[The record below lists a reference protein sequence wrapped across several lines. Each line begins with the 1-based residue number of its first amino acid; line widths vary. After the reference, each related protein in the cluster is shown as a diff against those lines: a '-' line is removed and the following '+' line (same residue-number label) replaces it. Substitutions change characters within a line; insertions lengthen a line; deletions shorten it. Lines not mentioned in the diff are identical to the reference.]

1 LTEPAKNPF
10 AKKPP
15 ASNPFAK
22 PALPTGTKALEASK
36 STSFFERVDN
46 IESSGVGAGVKTTRH
61 PKRKESGGGKQQ
73 TLFPMKSKSKDA
85 EKEEVEVEVDETM
98 IETPTEEMDVE
109 VESEELQEAQAPSIV
124 GDSLVCL
131 SVPLSSLLLHFS

>member
-1 LTEPAKNPF
+1 
-10 AKKPP
+10 
-15 ASNPFAK
+15 
-22 PALPTGTKALEASK
+22 
-36 STSFFERVDN
+36 
-46 IESSGVGAGVKTTRH
+46 VKTTRH

-85 EKEEVEVEVDETM
+85 EVEAEVDADETM

-131 SVPLSSLLLHFS
+131 SLLLLSLFSFHSFLSCSLFIRRVTRLSLLCLMTRLS